1 MINQHY
7 IILIIRGVKINT
19 NSFINWYNATT
30 YIWVHLCCSPYSLN
44 SHRETRC
51 QCYKLCFRLLASPE
65 FKGWTVKLVC
75 NDSLPFFCPLPF
87 LSPAISLLFYLFSL
101 PPRPFPIFFP
111 SIQFGGLGSAAS
123 SQQGP
128 GHSPNRIE
136 NFGCIV
142 RLQNVLMAMI
152 LVRSAQNI
160 AEETWSITVRS
171 AI

>member
-1 MINQHY
+1 MI
-7 IILIIRGVKINT
+7 
-19 NSFINWYNATT
+19 SF
-30 YIWVHLCCSPYSLN
+30 
-44 SHRETRC
+44 
-51 QCYKLCFRLLASPE
+51 
-65 FKGWTVKLVC
+65 
-75 NDSLPFFCPLPF
+75 PFFCPLPF

-101 PPRPFPIFFP
+101 PPRPFRIFFP